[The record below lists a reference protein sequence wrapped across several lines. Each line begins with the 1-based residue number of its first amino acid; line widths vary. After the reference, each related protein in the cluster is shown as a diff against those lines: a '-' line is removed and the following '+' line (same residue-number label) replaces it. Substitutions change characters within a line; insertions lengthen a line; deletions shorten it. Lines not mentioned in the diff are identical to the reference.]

1 MEQTGQAHIL
11 RMIPLPLLEDLRE
24 NIIIATALALY
35 MYAEETKLFTQDET
49 PTQLFHIRCAMQRP
63 GFRKVVPRKRS
74 QRRLQHSLRQRY
86 GGRVNWYDLHG
97 ERFSFR

>member
-35 MYAEETKLFTQDET
+35 TCAE
-49 PTQLFHIRCAMQRP
+49 
-63 GFRKVVPRKRS
+63 
-74 QRRLQHSLRQRY
+74 
-86 GGRVNWYDLHG
+86 
-97 ERFSFR
+97 